1 MELFGRKKPQSKKN
15 KKGTKSRWDKDKI
28 NSKMANLN
36 LTILIIKLNI
46 NGLDISLKGR
56 DFQVG

>member
-1 MELFGRKKPQSKKN
+1 MGGKNLNPKEN